1 MKMKRALGKQQ
12 IAILRYFKHLG
23 GGRGLTIG
31 DARKAARVEK
41 ADYHIKRLIKAG
53 FVKWVSRNNYRLAS
67 R

>member
-1 MKMKRALGKQQ
+1 MKRVLGKQQ
-12 IAILRYFKHLG
+12 IAIMRYFKRL

-53 FVKWVSRNNYRLAS
+53 FVKWVSRNN
-67 R
+67 